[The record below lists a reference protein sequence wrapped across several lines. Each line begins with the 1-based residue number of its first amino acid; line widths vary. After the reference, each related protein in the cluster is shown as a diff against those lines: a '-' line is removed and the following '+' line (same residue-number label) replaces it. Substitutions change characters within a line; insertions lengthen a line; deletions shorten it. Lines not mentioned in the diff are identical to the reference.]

1 MPPQRQKHI
10 SQKVGIVVTMPA
22 GAWAAWARPRIG
34 DHCEPTAVAPK
45 VAAETVRKRRRE
57 TCDMAWP

>member
-10 SQKVGIVVTMPA
+10 SQKVGTVVTVPA
-22 GAWAAWARPRIG
+22 GACAAWARPWIG
-34 DHCEPTAVAPK
+34 DHCDAAAVAPK

-57 TCDMAWP
+57 RCGMA